1 MVEEKVNLWWARV
14 KHILQQTCVGLNKW
28 EVLRCKVVL
37 GRMGEGSNGDGGEMM
52 KRMCSVKMENN

>member
-37 GRMGEGSNGDGGEMM
+37 GRMGEGSNGDGGGNDE
-52 KRMCSVKMENN
+52 ENVQCENGK